1 MNLFGFTK
9 KLSVVIIFWFHHE
22 PIKMLARISSGSQNS
37 FCVWSRDPKF
47 RCKKDLVF
55 PQPVNGHYSQPT
67 ATIQDRGTPSSPHHS
82 PWTNESLF
90 FLLPMCVHITAESWK
105 QGVLLSCWHVC
116 RPWVQVTEGV
126 CNSSQDPHLQMLS
139 QRWILASSHSSSQLA
154 PGLHQSVRRTLL
166 GGLVAVGF
174 VLPSAR
180 GSGVWQEPTLRA
192 GP

>member
-1 MNLFGFTK
+1 MQEGSCVSSACQWSLFTANSNYSGPRD
-9 KLSVVIIFWFHHE
+9 SVV
-22 PIKMLARISSGSQNS
+22 P
-37 FCVWSRDPKF
+37 P
-47 RCKKDLVF
+47 
-55 PQPVNGHYSQPT
+55 P
-67 ATIQDRGTPSSPHHS
+67 
-82 PWTNESLF
+82 
-90 FLLPMCVHITAESWK
+90 LPMDKWVSLPPSPISLETLLCVHITAESWK